1 MFHRGTLSLAPFF
14 LAGLAAF
21 GASALL
27 ATAPAEA
34 QEPAACLS
42 PNPSDW
48 PAPAKPYFLVALDTS
63 GSMIFPVSST
73 NSCGYQNGA
82 WGTGTSTRM
91 GHAKCAVRN
100 SVLAFGGQV
109 NFGLMQFAS
118 TMTNCGASCY
128 GSDSN
133 PSGQCTFG
141 CLPGDYYSGGAGCSG
156 CGPMDNI
163 NDPAT
168 RRGGRMR
175 VGIQSDLLGQTSN
188 AAELLSW
195 VDNNCTSNLE
205 VTNVPVDGPAYGLT
219 PLNGMLRDARRYLQS
234 GWTDPLTSQNF
245 PTPLSAADRSCR
257 SVNVILLTDGENH
270 NETQSQLDHAI
281 AGAVGQF
288 QVDARGVGIDWKVAE
303 IRKISQALLG
313 TVDII
318 PNPHQLG
325 PAFAELMRTAM
336 ARGVA
341 SADLR
346 VWIPQG
352 AQLQFVRQ
360 VSPTVED
367 LTHRGTPVNQLTMS
381 YPTGSWGD
389 EERDYHISIRLAAK
403 SIGQE
408 QLAARVQLAIGNEV
422 LTQGL
427 VKAKWSADTNLTAQI
442 NPEVAHYTGQTELA
456 QVIQEGL
463 AAKDAGDEATAT
475 TKLGRAVQ
483 LATETGNVEATSK
496 LRKVLD
502 IADART
508 GTVRLKKTVDKADV
522 MALDTASTK
531 TTRVR
536 G

>member
-1 MFHRGTLSLAPFF
+1 MRQLKPGARLRSAACSTEIIVIKAPAAP
-14 LAGLAAF
+14 LELDCGGLAMLEPPGQPDA
-21 GASALL
+21 GA
-27 ATAPAEA
+27 T
-34 QEPAACLS
+34 
-42 PNPSDW
+42 
-48 PAPAKPYFLVALDTS
+48 PAPGADGGTAMGNWLNLAKALFDS
-63 GSMIFPVSST
+63 IG
-73 NSCGYQNGA
+73 GLAQK
-82 WGTGTSTRM
+82 
-91 GHAKCAVRN
+91 HA
-100 SVLAFGGQV
+100 
-109 NFGLMQFAS
+109 
-118 TMTNCGASCY
+118 
-128 GSDSN
+128 
-133 PSGQCTFG
+133 
-141 CLPGDYYSGGAGCSG
+141 
-156 CGPMDNI
+156 
-163 NDPAT
+163 
-168 RRGGRMR
+168 
-175 VGIQSDLLGQTSN
+175 
-188 AAELLSW
+188 
-195 VDNNCTSNLE
+195 
-205 VTNVPVDGPAYGLT
+205 
-219 PLNGMLRDARRYLQS
+219 
-234 GWTDPLTSQNF
+234 
-245 PTPLSAADRSCR
+245 
-257 SVNVILLTDGENH
+257 ILLTDGENH
-270 NETQSQLDHAI
+270 NETQQQLDIAI
-281 AGAVGQF
+281 RNSIGQF
-288 QVDARGVGIDWKVAE
+288 QVDCRGVGVDWKVAE
-303 IRKISQALLG
+303 IRKISQPLLG

-442 NPEVAHYTGQTELA
+442 NPEGAHYPGQAELA

-463 AAKDAGDEATAT
+463 GAKDAGDEATAT